1 MILSFGRP
9 VFREA
14 TTDDR
19 NTERP
24 PSTRQSTNV
33 LLPLEIC
40 VLGLRDPIPYVGQHE
55 RQEEDATR
63 RPNYALW
70 YRAQTDPETNL
81 VIAEAKTADEIGKG
95 ERQML
100 VYMGLVRAGR
110 KAHIPW
116 DRITRMLDPT
126 GSNARR

>member
-1 MILSFGRP
+1 MILSFG
-9 VFREA
+9 REA

-40 VLGLRDPIPYVGQHE
+40 VLGLRGPIPYVGQHE

-63 RPNYALW
+63 PSQLRALVQSPNRPGD
-70 YRAQTDPETNL
+70 QPGDCG
-81 VIAEAKTADEIGKG
+81 GKH
-95 ERQML
+95 R
-100 VYMGLVRAGR
+100 
-110 KAHIPW
+110 
-116 DRITRMLDPT
+116 
-126 GSNARR
+126 